1 MPKSFEKASLKLS
14 VYQHLPDYILETD
27 APKKKK
33 KKKNLF
39 LFSLSLK
46 VHIISLQPAVILF
59 PFAISQD
66 KQWSPGMRRA

>member
-27 APKKKK
+27 APK